1 MEIKRHYEVEFGGVE
16 SVEVGAESE
25 NGDDSHRSESQLST
39 ADVGKAEAMILNRAK
54 RYVKT
59 EEATKSGML
68 TDAQRADLE
77 KLASKYGVEDLRLEE
92 LIDEA
97 FSG

>member
-1 MEIKRHYEVEFGGVE
+1 
-16 SVEVGAESE
+16 
-25 NGDDSHRSESQLST
+25 
-39 ADVGKAEAMILNRAK
+39 MILNRAK